1 MGGPEGIHPCNDLWF
16 EGDHRGFTSIL
27 EHLCVGVGKFN
38 QLADDICVRHDRWVS
53 SNHMDLGFGDVLE
66 GLDIILYLQ
75 QVIIVKDR
83 VYTSPIKGE
92 GFSYISLGVS
102 I

>member
-1 MGGPEGIHPCNDLWF
+1 M
-16 EGDHRGFTSIL
+16 R
-27 EHLCVGVGKFN
+27 
-38 QLADDICVRHDRWVS
+38 
-53 SNHMDLGFGDVLE
+53 MDLGFDDVLE

-102 I
+102 IYPSIGVPIFRLVNEGFGSRISCHV